1 MRNVRCATTL
11 LLVLPLLIASTHAET
26 VVKLFAGGGNGPD
39 GGPAIGAKLNIPFAT
54 AVDKAGNFY
63 IPEFGG
69 DCVRKIDTHGIITT
83 IAGTGT
89 KGHTGDGG
97 PAALASVNWMHHLM
111 VAPDG
116 NLYIADTG
124 NFCVRKIDLQS
135 GIISTVAG
143 TGRIGDSGD
152 GGPATKAD
160 FSGIYCV
167 AFDASGEHL
176 SALDPGDYRVRCVD
190 LKSGII
196 TTVAGNGLRGKP
208 KNGSDA
214 VTSPL
219 VDPRAV
225 AVDAAGNI
233 YILERGGN
241 ALRAV
246 DTHGKIRTVAG
257 TGKKGLSGDGGDAL
271 KAEFAGPKHICIDL
285 DQNVLI
291 ADTDNHVIRKYSPKD
306 GTVTRVAGTGIVGSA
321 GLNGPPESIQLSQ
334 PHGVF
339 VDPAGTL
346 FITDSY
352 NNRILKLEK

>member
-1 MRNVRCATTL
+1 MQKFVRAAL
-11 LLVLPLLIASTHAET
+11 ILVAFFISSVHSET
-26 VVKLFAGGGNGPD
+26 VVLFAGGGTGPD
-39 GGPAIGAKLNIPFAT
+39 GGAAAGAKISIPFGT
-54 AVDKAGNFY
+54 GIDKAGNVY
-63 IPEFGG
+63 TPEFGG
-69 DCVRKIDTHGIITT
+69 DRVRKIDAKGTIST
-83 IAGTGT
+83 IAGIGT

-97 PAALASVNWMHHLM
+97 PAVKASVNWMHHLM

-124 NFCVRKIDLQS
+124 NFCVRKIDLEN
-135 GIISTVAG
+135 GLISTVAG
-143 TGRIGDSGD
+143 TGKKGFSGD

-160 FSGIYCV
+160 FGGIFCI
-167 AFDASGEHL
+167 AFDAKGDRL
-176 SALDPGDYRVRCVD
+176 YALDLDNRRVRAVD
-190 LKSGII
+190 LKSGIV
-196 TTVAGNGLRGKP
+196 TTVAGNGQRGKP
-208 KNGSDA
+208 VDGTDA
-214 VTSPL
+214 TASPL

-246 DTHGKIRTVAG
+246 DPHGKIRTVAG

-271 KAEFAGPKHICIDL
+271 KAELAGPKHICIDL

-306 GTVTRVAGTGIVGSA
+306 GKISRVAGTGKVGSA
-321 GLNGPPESIQLSQ
+321 GLDGPPESIQLSQ

-339 VDPAGTL
+339 VDASGTI
-346 FITDSY
+346 FISDSY
-352 NNRILKLEK
+352 NNRILKIVK

>member
-1 MRNVRCATTL
+1 MQNLRRAAIL
-11 LLVLPLLIASTHAET
+11 SLVLPLLIASARAES
-26 VVKLFAGGGNGPD
+26 VVKLFAGNGNGPD

-69 DCVRKIDTHGIITT
+69 DRVRKIDTHGVITT

-89 KGHTGDGG
+89 KGHGGDGG

-124 NFCVRKIDLQS
+124 NFCVRKIDLLS

-143 TGRIGDSGD
+143 TGKKGFSGD

-160 FSGIYCV
+160 FGGVFCI

-176 SALDPGDYRVRCVD
+176 YALDLDNHRVRCVD
-190 LKSGII
+190 LKSGVVS
-196 TTVAGNGLRGKP
+196 TVAGNGQRGKP
-208 KNGSDA
+208 VDGSDA

-241 ALRAV
+241 ALRVV
-246 DTHGKIRTVAG
+246 DSHGKIRTVAG

-306 GTVTRVAGTGIVGSA
+306 GTVTRVAGMGKAGSS
-321 GLNGPPESIQLSQ
+321 GLNFPPEHIQLSQ